1 MKRLAQ
7 GVSRLRLALKPCALV
22 ESITCC
28 VLKAGFDRGQR
39 DLKGLLCPGVVTRGY
54 SSYGEI
60 GSRAWQLGAMGN
72 FPRPRTGASVP
83 APVPSLSCC
92 RSFPCSARGGAIGTP
107 PFSVCGYKSRLPAAC
122 WKLWICLWLGPSST
136 PWTLHSPWTPGRH
149 GVDTMEL
156 LRSSVLSL
164 AIKH

>member
-1 MKRLAQ
+1 MKGLAQ

-60 GSRAWQLGAMGN
+60 GSRARKLGAMGN
-72 FPRPRTGASVP
+72 FPRPPTEASVP
-83 APVPSLSCC
+83 APVP
-92 RSFPCSARGGAIGTP
+92 A
-107 PFSVCGYKSRLPAAC
+107 LPAAGASPAQQEEELQTLLLSQFVAISQDSLMPAGNSS
-122 WKLWICLWLGPSST
+122 WDPPPPLSPSQ
-136 PWTLHSPWTPGRH
+136 PLDPGKTRGGHH
-149 GVDTMEL
+149 GAFT
-156 LRSSVLSL
+156 
-164 AIKH
+164 

>member
-1 MKRLAQ
+1 MGDPGQIPSPLWTCFPLCRMKRLAQ
-7 GVSRLRLALKPCALV
+7 GVSRLCLALKPCALV

-72 FPRPRTGASVP
+72 FPRPRTGASIP
-83 APVPSLSCC
+83 APVPSPSCC

-136 PWTLHSPWTPGRH
+136 P
-149 GVDTMEL
+149 
-156 LRSSVLSL
+156 
-164 AIKH
+164 